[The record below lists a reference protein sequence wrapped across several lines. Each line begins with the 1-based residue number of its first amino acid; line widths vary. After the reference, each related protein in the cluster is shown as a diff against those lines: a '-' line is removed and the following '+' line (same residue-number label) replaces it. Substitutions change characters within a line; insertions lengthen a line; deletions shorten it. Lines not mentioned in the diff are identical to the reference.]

1 MKRIISILLSI
12 SLVFSVTMSTFV
24 ANAATKIAIYYNDAE
39 LTETLHITEYDSAQ
53 FTIHC
58 DTDLP
63 AGSTV
68 EWESNMP
75 LLADVDENGKVTKVE
90 TTNDAS
96 RG

>member
-1 MKRIISILLSI
+1 MYSILVSITNGGIIVKRIISILLSI

-24 ANAATKIAIYYNDAE
+24 VDAAMNITIYYNDAE

-58 DTDLP
+58 NTDLP

-68 EWESNMP
+68 DW
-75 LLADVDENGKVTKVE
+75 
-90 TTNDAS
+90 
-96 RG
+96 